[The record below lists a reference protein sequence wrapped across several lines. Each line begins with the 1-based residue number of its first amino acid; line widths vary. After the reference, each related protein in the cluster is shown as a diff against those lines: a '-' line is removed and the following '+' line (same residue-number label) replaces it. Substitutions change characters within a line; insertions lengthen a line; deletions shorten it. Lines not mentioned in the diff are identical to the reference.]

1 MSHAFRSPDFSTSL
15 SSWTQAKLALQGD
28 FCLREEPMV
37 KHASN
42 VQQDLF
48 EETLPA
54 APLPPAD
61 RAKALEQLQALLT
74 EAITTPTHE
83 RERGDE
89 QDHS

>member
-1 MSHAFRSPDFSTSL
+1 MA
-15 SSWTQAKLALQGD
+15 
-28 FCLREEPMV
+28 

-42 VQQDLF
+42 AQQDLF

-54 APLPPAD
+54 APLPPVD

-74 EAITTPTHE
+74 EAITTSTDE